1 MLWCQYQWPAGANRT
16 GSLESL
22 KNVIIYTDGACRGNP
37 GPGGWGAILLYG
49 DKEKELFGG
58 EPETTNNRMELMA
71 AIVALET
78 LNTPCQV
85 VLTTDSKYV
94 MDGIT
99 QWMANWKKRGWKTA
113 SKQPVKNVDLWQRLD
128 AAVQRHDIAWQW
140 VKGHSGHPGN
150 ERADALANRGIDEMK
165 HKQGQAS

>member
-1 MLWCQYQWPAGANRT
+1 M
-16 GSLESL
+16 

-78 LNTPCQV
+78 LNAPCQV

-94 MDGIT
+94 MDGI
-99 QWMANWKKRGWKTA
+99 

-128 AAVQRHDIAWQW
+128 AAVQRHEIDWQW

-165 HKQGQAS
+165 QQGRAG

>member
-1 MLWCQYQWPAGANRT
+1 M
-16 GSLESL
+16 

-78 LNTPCQV
+78 LNAPCQV

-128 AAVQRHDIAWQW
+128 AAVQRHEIDWQW

-165 HKQGQAS
+165 QQGRAG

>member
-1 MLWCQYQWPAGANRT
+1 M
-16 GSLESL
+16 

-78 LNTPCQV
+78 LNASCQV

-128 AAVQRHDIAWQW
+128 AAVQRHDVDWQW

-165 HKQGQAS
+165 QQGRAG